1 MNRWDDR
8 ESTSSGMFLLGAV
21 AGAMV
26 GAGVALLMAPKSGA
40 EVRQDLSE
48 GYNSMRD
55 SASKRYRDL
64 AERANAKLGDLERQ
78 VNQYASRGTSTST
91 STSSS
96 PSNGES
102 PMGGFPQA

>member
-55 SASKRYRDL
+55 TASKRYRDL
-64 AERANAKLGDLERQ
+64 ADRANAKLGDLEKQ
-78 VNQYASRGTSTST
+78 VNQYASRATSG
-91 STSSS
+91 SSS
-96 PSNGES
+96 PDASDS

>member
-1 MNRWDDR
+1 MNRWDER

-40 EVRQDLSE
+40 DMRQDLSD
-48 GYNSMRD
+48 GYSSMRD
-55 SASKRYRDL
+55 AASKRYRDL
-64 AERANAKLGDLERQ
+64 ADRANQKLGELEKQ
-78 VNQYASRGTSTST
+78 VNQYTARTTAT
-91 STSSS
+91 PSS
-96 PSNGES
+96 PGDS

>member
-1 MNRWDDR
+1 MNRWDER
-8 ESTSSGMFLLGAV
+8 ESMSSSMFLLGAV

-55 SASKRYRDL
+55 AASKRYRDL
-64 AERANAKLGDLERQ
+64 ADRANAKLGELEKQ
-78 VNQYASRGTSTST
+78 VNQYSARAT
-91 STSSS
+91 SS
-96 PSNGES
+96 PSS
-102 PMGGFPQA
+102 PVADSPIGGFPQA

>member
-1 MNRWDDR
+1 MNRWDER

-40 EVRQDLSE
+40 EVRQDLSD
-48 GYNSMRD
+48 GYSSMRD
-55 SASKRYRDL
+55 AASRRYRDL
-64 AERANAKLGDLERQ
+64 ADRANQKLTDLEKQ
-78 VNQYASRGTSTST
+78 VNQYTARSA
-91 STSSS
+91 SS
-96 PSNGES
+96 PASPASDS

>member
-55 SASKRYRDL
+55 TASKRYRDL
-64 AERANAKLGDLERQ
+64 ADRANAKIGELERQ
-78 VNQYASRGTSTST
+78 VNQYTTRATSG
-91 STSSS
+91 SSS
-96 PSNGES
+96 PTTGES